1 MKNILIIRLSSLG
14 DIIHTLPAFASL
26 RKGYPNA
33 QITWVVEEPGK
44 EILDLVSG
52 IDRIIVARTKGW
64 NPLSGGF
71 WRGLSQLRRELK
83 QNDLVA
89 IDFQGLLKSGI
100 LGRLSGAKRRI
111 GFHRSNLREPATSYF
126 YTEHLDPVSEK
137 EHVLKKN
144 LELLRLVNIVE
155 DSYSFPLSIPGELT
169 ESMYKK
175 LKDMGLG
182 TGQRLMV
189 LNVGAAWE
197 TKRWFPERWIQLID
211 KIKTPGLFPLILWG
225 SDVEKQIADQVNR
238 ETGVPLV
245 PALTIKEV
253 LALLQE
259 TSLLVTGDTFALQ
272 AACALHRPVVAL
284 FAPTNP
290 DRNGP
295 FNPLDKIA
303 FHKTECSHCYKR
315 QCSNPV
321 CLESITPEEVAGLV
335 DTILD
340 NDERLK
346 TEE

>member
-14 DIIHTLPAFASL
+14 DIIHALPAFASL

-33 QITWVVEEPGK
+33 RITWVVEESGK

-89 IDFQGLLKSGI
+89 IDFQGLLKSGF
-100 LGRLSGAKRRI
+100 LCRLSGAKRRI
-111 GFHRSNLREPATSYF
+111 GFHRNNLREPAASYF
-126 YTEHLDPVSEK
+126 YTEHLEPVSEK
-137 EHVLKKN
+137 GHVIKKN

-155 DSYSFPLSIPGELT
+155 DSYSFPLSIPGDLT
-169 ESMYKK
+169 ESMNTK
-175 LKDMGLG
+175 LKDIGFR
-182 TGQRLMV
+182 TGQRLIV

-197 TKRWFPERWIQLID
+197 TKRWFPERWIELIG
-211 KIKTPGLFPLILWG
+211 KIKKPDLFPLILWG
-225 SDVEKQIADQVNR
+225 SDIEKHIADQVNR
-238 ETGVPLV
+238 ETGIPIVP
-245 PALTIKEV
+245 PMTIKEV
-253 LALLQE
+253 FALLQK
-259 TSLLVTGDTFALQ
+259 TSILVTGDTFALQ
-272 AACALHRPVVAL
+272 AACALDRPVVAL

-295 FNPLDKIA
+295 FNPLDKIT

-315 QCSNPV
+315 QCPNPV

-335 DTILD
+335 DNILD
-340 NDERLK
+340 NDERLR
-346 TEE
+346 T